1 MAKEKNVVEE
11 FFPDSAMVQDQLM
24 LHQPSIVSR
33 QDQQAPPDRAL
44 DPAAWALGSTTS
56 VGAGRDQKGLEED
69 PRGDV
74 HLRADPLKN
83 KLVRGQTPP
92 RE

>member
-1 MAKEKNVVEE
+1 MAKEKNVVE
-11 FFPDSAMVQDQLM
+11 FFPDSAMVQDQLRG

-33 QDQQAPPDRAL
+33 QNQQAPPDRAL
-44 DPAAWALGSTTS
+44 DPAAWALGSTRS
-56 VGAGRDQKGLEED
+56 VGARRDQKSLEED

-83 KLVRGQTPP
+83 KLVRGQTPL